1 MKMMVKFRHKLQI
14 SPENVNLLENLN
26 KLSCQKLTTTSL
38 DGNVRLNHPTYS
50 PKNKLNFNW
59 HIKDINNSGM
69 YTLSSTSNKNIP
81 QDTVD
86 KLNILFDHL
95 KLEPKPNVE
104 CEKKHIQFTV
114 SEAQL
119 ELLQKVDDSIMLN
132 CRKQYRDAAHAKASE
147 LQPHDKN
154 ISESS
159 FRRQPK

>member
-1 MKMMVKFRHKLQI
+1 MHQQSYL
-14 SPENVNLLENLN
+14 
-26 KLSCQKLTTTSL
+26 
-38 DGNVRLNHPTYS
+38 H
-50 PKNKLNFNW
+50 
-59 HIKDINNSGM
+59 
-69 YTLSSTSNKNIP
+69 
-81 QDTVD
+81 
-86 KLNILFDHL
+86 ILFDHL